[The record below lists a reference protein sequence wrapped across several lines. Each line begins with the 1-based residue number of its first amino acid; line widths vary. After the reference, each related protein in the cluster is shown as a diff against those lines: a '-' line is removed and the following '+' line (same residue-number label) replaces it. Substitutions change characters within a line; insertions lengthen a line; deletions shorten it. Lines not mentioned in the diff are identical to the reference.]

1 MRAVWLKE
9 FSGPE
14 VLVAGDAGCGGRW
27 PTVETLRG
35 LHCMHAYGVMWRY
48 PVPVSVSVS
57 VVRRLPIRVG

>member
-9 FSGPE
+9 FGGPE

-35 LHCMHAYGVMWRY
+35 LRTSGER
-48 PVPVSVSVS
+48 S
-57 VVRRLPIRVG
+57 